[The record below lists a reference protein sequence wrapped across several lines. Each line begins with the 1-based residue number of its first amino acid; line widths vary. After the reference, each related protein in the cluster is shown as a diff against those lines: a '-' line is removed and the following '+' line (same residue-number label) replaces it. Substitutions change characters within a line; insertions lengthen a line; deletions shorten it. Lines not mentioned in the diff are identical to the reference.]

1 MGDKRPGKG
10 PKKGNSKDKKTT
22 VEFSKELS
30 PQSVTSNKTN
40 K

>member
-10 PKKGNSKDKKTT
+10 PKKGNSKDKKTA
-22 VEFSKELS
+22 VEFSKELN
-30 PQSVTSNKTN
+30 PQSVTPSKT